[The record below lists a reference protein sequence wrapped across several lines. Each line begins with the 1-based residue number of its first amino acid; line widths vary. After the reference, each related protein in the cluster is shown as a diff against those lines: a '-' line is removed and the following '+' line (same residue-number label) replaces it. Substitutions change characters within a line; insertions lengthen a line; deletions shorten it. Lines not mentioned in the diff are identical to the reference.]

1 MIYPNILGINHQ
13 CPKCKIEY
21 KPHYTTKERA
31 RNSRNLVEHLMKTDT
46 RPERVEY
53 YKSKYKHELVY
64 FEQYCSGICSN
75 RCWKRC
81 TPEELVQY
89 KYITPLTLSAKH
101 VYTDKGREI
110 HPITRV

>member
-1 MIYPNILGINHQ
+1 MDILGINHQ

-31 RNSRNLVEHLMKTDT
+31 RNSRNLVEHLMKTDKRT
-46 RPERVEY
+46 ERVEY

-64 FEQYCSGICSN
+64 FEQYCSGICSD
-75 RCWKRC
+75 RCWKKC
-81 TPEELVQY
+81 SPEELVQY

>member
-1 MIYPNILGINHQ
+1 MDILGINHQ

-21 KPHYTTKERA
+21 QLHYNTKERA
-31 RNSRNLVEHLMKTDT
+31 RNSRNLVEHLMKTDK
-46 RPERVEY
+46 RPERPEY

-64 FEQYCSGICSN
+64 FEQYCSGICSD

-81 TPEELVQY
+81 APEELVQY

-101 VYTDKGREI
+101 VYTDKGQEI
-110 HPITRV
+110 YPITRV

>member
-1 MIYPNILGINHQ
+1 MDILGINHQ

-53 YKSKYKHELVY
+53 YKSKYKHE
-64 FEQYCSGICSN
+64 
-75 RCWKRC
+75 
-81 TPEELVQY
+81 
-89 KYITPLTLSAKH
+89 H
-101 VYTDKGREI
+101 
-110 HPITRV
+110 